1 MEVIKPMDFSS
12 FSAFCEHLN
21 KSTAAATAAAAA
33 AAATTT
39 TTTTAP
45 SLNNGIYLE
54 VKTTVAT
61 TRITRSTM
69 TIYYNKFENL
79 IKTKAKR
86 RMNVNLN
93 VNM

>member
-1 MEVIKPMDFSS
+1 MDFSS

-39 TTTTAP
+39 TTTAP

-61 TRITRSTM
+61 TTIRITRTTMTM
-69 TIYYNKFENL
+69 TIYYIKF
-79 IKTKAKR
+79 AK
-86 RMNVNLN
+86 LN
-93 VNM
+93 